1 MVCVFSDD
9 AWVSGVSTHERNS
22 TQTQYTKFKMHARMS
37 MSVNTHITHT
47 LHTHSNMSL
56 HVTMPTCIRPPLPST
71 NLQRGFQALHTAV
84 YNRRQPVVEFL
95 IKEGKCHVDTPTS
108 HQEVPL
114 HLACLRGDV
123 SMVTFLLG
131 CNAECACQDTN
142 GNTCLHYAA
151 AGNCADVVRCIVSR
165 HGEMKDLK
173 NKVCCVPYVCMCV
186 CVCAV

>member
-1 MVCVFSDD
+1 M
-9 AWVSGVSTHERNS
+9 
-22 TQTQYTKFKMHARMS
+22 
-37 MSVNTHITHT
+37 
-47 LHTHSNMSL
+47 
-56 HVTMPTCIRPPLPST
+56 
-71 NLQRGFQALHTAV
+71 
-84 YNRRQPVVEFL
+84 VEFL

-151 AGNCADVVRCIVSR
+151 AGNCADIVRCIVSR

-173 NKVCCVPYVCMCV
+173 NKVRCVQYVCMCMCVCLCCVSCV
-186 CVCAV
+186 CVSCVCVSCVCVSCVCELCV